1 MLIIFGD
8 DRALVHSISIKDLSA
23 SDIRMVDD
31 SLFSLPNVLGIF
43 SRPSALHLGA
53 SRSPLLAASEK
64 HTPIQAAGKSPPIY
78 LCFPTGQ
85 KMRKW
90 RGLLRTFA
98 KPEVYGPA
106 QRGGTH
112 RCHRQIDLKVL
123 EAKMADR
130 RRLVAS
136 TSTGAVGT
144 TLDDD
149 DAADT
154 SASALGLGNPA
165 EALTKQIGVEKS
177 VTGQT
182 SRNIEDEDD
191 EDSDVGMTSGPIS
204 GLPGRQRIL
213 ENNNLIVAPTSYEM
227 EKKASDTPS
236 TTTPTCYCLIWMASV
251 LVAQTKM
258 CNSSFKSMTW
268 FDKFSLKDLPS
279 LTSLQ
284 IDIMHSGRNGK
295 SGVLGTVNL
304 PVETMRRGEP
314 LEGWFPIWASRAREA
329 DTASTPAVEGCYSD
343 EVVGEIKIAI
353 NVTEETILPVK
364 RYTSVE
370 EALCTN
376 DYLGLVTLLCRH
388 LEEDRIMSH
397 LVDIYASKGAI
408 VEHLKELMEAES
420 ASLGD
425 NPALL
430 FRSNTLLT
438 RAIDKFQRLYCRD
451 WLDGCIGS
459 TVRRVCREQICLEA
473 NDSSHYYLSPLA
485 VHDSSSLPNTTVTV
499 ESNLDALLRL
509 CKDLWTT
516 IYANRHRCPPDLR
529 RVLFHIRTKV
539 NSHFAQ
545 SDLHNGHGIQGVGAF
560 VFLRLICP
568 AITTPHLYGIMGSS
582 PSGPTSKTLML
593 IAKVFLA
600 LANKKASFDK
610 DKEPW
615 LLQANGFLADQGSI
629 YDDFIT
635 FISTE
640 PSNTETVL
648 ESLGDDV
655 DYDFQ
660 RSIKMLTKTLPTLHR
675 ESLPSQEYMLDRPL
689 ALAEMVSYVVK
700 EASIDMP
707 TESQHRNGDKDGLD
721 RFRAF
726 VDLCCDIEDKTG
738 IYLERAGCDPEPI
751 DFARYSNGDSLGVTT
766 TNRISPLSNAHASS
780 AHMRARRAT
789 VTGVRAQSS
798 VHVTSK
804 PVISVDETSR
814 PQPRLP
820 MIFGPHL
827 KSTNTSGRASMD
839 GEEEGKRPSLSR
851 IGRGSSIEEARL
863 VGRRG
868 GELMD
873 LIADVE
879 SPSTLRSK
887 VKRSW
892 WKRL

>member
-1 MLIIFGD
+1 M
-8 DRALVHSISIKDLSA
+8 
-23 SDIRMVDD
+23 
-31 SLFSLPNVLGIF
+31 
-43 SRPSALHLGA
+43 
-53 SRSPLLAASEK
+53 
-64 HTPIQAAGKSPPIY
+64 
-78 LCFPTGQ
+78 
-85 KMRKW
+85 
-90 RGLLRTFA
+90 
-98 KPEVYGPA
+98 
-106 QRGGTH
+106 
-112 RCHRQIDLKVL
+112 KVL
-123 EAKMADR
+123 EAKMADH

-136 TSTGAVGT
+136 ISTGAIGMAPE
-144 TLDDD
+144 DD

-154 SASALGLGNPA
+154 SASALGLSNLA
-165 EALTKQIGVEKS
+165 DTLTKQNGVEES
-177 VTGQT
+177 LSRQT
-182 SRNIEDEDD
+182 SNNVIRPSSTDVAKQRNVNVSPAEDEED

-204 GLPGRQRIL
+204 GIPGRQRIL
-213 ENNNLIVAPTSYEM
+213 ER
-227 EKKASDTPS
+227 KASDTPS
-236 TTTPTCYCLIWMASV
+236 ITTPTCYCLIWMAGD

-284 IDIMHSGRNGK
+284 IDVMHSGRNGK

-314 LEGWFPIWASRAREA
+314 IEGWFPIWASRGRESE
-329 DTASTPAVEGCYSD
+329 TSSSSAVEACYSD

-353 NVTEETILPVK
+353 NVAEETIVSVK
-364 RYTSVE
+364 RYSPVE

-376 DYLGLVTLLCRH
+376 DYLDLVNLLCRH
-388 LEEDRIMSH
+388 LEENQVISH
-397 LVDIYASKGAI
+397 LVDIYASKGTI

-420 ASLGD
+420 ANLGD

-459 TVRRVCREQICLEA
+459 TVRRVCQEQISLEA

-485 VHDSSSLPNTTVTV
+485 VHDSSSAPNTTVSV

-509 CKDLWTT
+509 CKSLWAN
-516 IYANRHRCPPDLR
+516 IYANRQRCPPDLR
-529 RVLFHIRTKV
+529 RILCHIRSKV

-545 SDLHNGHGIQGVGAF
+545 SDSHIGHGIQGVGAF

-568 AITTPHLYGIMGSS
+568 AITTPHLYGLMGSS

-615 LLQANGFLADQGSI
+615 LIQANDFLAEQGPV

-640 PSNTETVL
+640 PSSLETVK

-655 DYDFQ
+655 DYSFQ
-660 RSIKMLTKTLPTLHR
+660 RSIKTLTKTLPTLYR

-689 ALAEMVSYVVK
+689 ALAEMVSYVVR
-700 EASIDMP
+700 EAIVEMP
-707 TESQHRNGDKDGLD
+707 MEGGGQHRNGDKDGLGKYH
-721 RFRAF
+721 AF

-738 IYLERAGCDPEPI
+738 IYLDRAGCNPEPI
-751 DFARYSNGDSLGVTT
+751 DFTRQMNGDNLGVQSAQVYTT
-766 TNRISPLSNAHASS
+766 GNQTSPPSNANASL
-780 AHMRARRAT
+780 AHDTRPISMRARRAT
-789 VTGVRAQSS
+789 VTGVRAQSLQDDAS
-798 VHVTSK
+798 NTI
-804 PVISVDETSR
+804 ISVGEAPR

-820 MIFGPHL
+820 MIFAPHL
-827 KSTNTSGRASMD
+827 KPTNSGRASMD
-839 GEEEGKRPSLSR
+839 SGEEGKRPSFSR
-851 IGRGSSIEEARL
+851 IARGRSSVEEPRL
-863 VGRRG
+863 VGRRT

-873 LIADVE
+873 LVAEVDG
-879 SPSTLRSK
+879 PSSLRSK